1 MPYPA
6 HIQHVLASAA
16 RVGARVNAYLSMNDE
31 EMAADAPARRQQRTG
46 LARVR
51 PTPKPRSRV
60 PDTRPL
66 PDPSREYAGA
76 TSTRC
81 VRDRP
86 LHGTGVKLALWVRAR
101 AGNHG
106 RVVHATKGYIGLK
119 LGYHPRTIAR
129 QLAVLV
135 KRGYL
140 VVHRWTDARGADL
153 GLMIFVTN
161 QLLPFYLLD
170 RKGRTRLPPI
180 KGLRFK
186 KASRGAGYRPHKH
199 RQDVQRQG
207 PCPPRAATYPS

>member
-1 MPYPA
+1 MPSIEQYEVQTAPF
-6 HIQHVLASAA
+6 
-16 RVGARVNAYLSMNDE
+16 GARFAATATLANDE
-31 EMAADAPARRQQRTG
+31 LLRSRPAPRG
-46 LARVR
+46 R
-51 PTPKPRSRV
+51 PEPKPRPPRV

-86 LHGTGVKLALWVRAR
+86 LHGTAVKIALWARAR
-101 AGNHG
+101 AGNRG
-106 RVVHATKGYIGLK
+106 RVVRTTKGYIGLK

-153 GLMIFVTN
+153 GLIIFVTD

-170 RKGRTRLPPI
+170 RTGRTRLSSI

-186 KASRGAGYRPHKH
+186 KAFSQKSCQSRGAGYRPRKN
-199 RQDVQRQG
+199 RQGVQREG
-207 PCPPRAATYPS
+207 PCPPRGEPRFPN